1 MRLMT
6 PAEAA
11 KRLRVSPITL
21 RKWADAG
28 LIQALVTVGGH
39 RRYPANEVE
48 RMLER
53 QKIHRSRELKV
64 MIVDDD
70 LMTVEL
76 LHDYLRESAQ
86 PVQVEIARDGFDAG
100 RKLVSFQPDV
110 ILLDLMMPGL
120 NGFDVCRRV
129 KAAPISMTTR
139 VIAMTSYPSEA
150 NVRRILDEGA
160 EACLAKPVERETLME
175 MLWPQGEALGQLSA
189 ACLRVPDTP

>member
-129 KAAPISMTTR
+129 KAAPMSMTTR